1 MHRGIHRHAL
11 AHVRCGRRGFGTHR
25 TFPVHEEHWRHHGT
39 HEFAADP
46 GGGSFGVRRPLR
58 FLAFKLGLS
67 DEQVVTLARILDE
80 LKTER
85 AQGEVDRRRSLSAF
99 ADAVAGE
106 TFDATRA
113 AEAAGLRV
121 KTAERLRDAIT
132 SALGRMHALLDNEQR
147 GRLAYLIRT
156 GVVTL

>member
-25 TFPVHEEHWRHHGT
+25 SFPVHEEHWSHHGT
-39 HEFAADP
+39 HEYAADP

-67 DEQVVTLARILDE
+67 DEQVVALARILDE

-85 AQGEVDRRRSLSAF
+85 AQHEVDDRRRLSSL
-99 ADAVAGE
+99 ADAASGE
-106 TFDATRA
+106 TFDEAKAREGA
-113 AEAAGLRV
+113 ALRSKSV
-121 KTAERLRDAIT
+121 ERLEE
-132 SALGRMHALLDNEQR
+132 SVVKALGQIHAVLDASQR
-147 GRLAYLIRT
+147 ERFSFLIRT
-156 GVVTL
+156 GRLSI

>member
-85 AQGEVDRRRSLSAF
+85 AQHEVDDRRRLSSL
-99 ADAVAGE
+99 ADAASGE
-106 TFDATRA
+106 TFDEAKAREGAALRA
-113 AEAAGLRV
+113 KSV
-121 KTAERLRDAIT
+121 ERLEA
-132 SALGRMHALLDNEQR
+132 SVVKALGQIHAVLDASQR
-147 GRLAYLIRT
+147 ERFSFLIRT
-156 GVVTL
+156 GRLSI